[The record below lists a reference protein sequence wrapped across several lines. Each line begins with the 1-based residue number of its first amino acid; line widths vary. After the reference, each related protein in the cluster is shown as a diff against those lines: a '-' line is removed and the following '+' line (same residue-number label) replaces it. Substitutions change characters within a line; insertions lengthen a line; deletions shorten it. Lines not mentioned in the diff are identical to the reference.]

1 MALAAGFDRDEA
13 LDLLYFCAAIESGL
27 GMPILDTVPT
37 GWASLFLS
45 PEIGP
50 FQNRWQLWRKGAN
63 GPCAIAIRGTIETA
77 GSILDDLISVM
88 VAAKGTL
95 KVGALQTDY
104 QFSDDAE
111 AGVHLGFALGAL
123 LLLQDPQNGILAKLA
138 GLGIGA
144 DTDIYVTGHSQG
156 AAIATL
162 IRSHLHYAG
171 GPGLSYKTYVFAQP
185 RPGNDHYAEDFE
197 LKFSD
202 PGLAFRITNTLD
214 WVTQVPFTLQFV
226 PDIDKPNPLS
236 VLASP
241 SLLLTILGKAID
253 GIRDA
258 VEAQARSRLQSSAVA
273 VVRSQAPAAAPA
285 SPDLMATAF
294 DVPIMPSL
302 NFVNAGEDISLRGVP
317 CSGAQCSDAF
327 FEHHATTYYALLQVW
342 PGV

>member
-13 LDLLYFCAAIESGL
+13 LDLLYFCAAIEGGL
-27 GMPILDTVPT
+27 GAPIPDAVPS

-50 FQNRWQLWRKGAN
+50 FQNRWQLWRKGAS
-63 GPCAIAIRGTIETA
+63 GPCAIAIRGTIETV
-77 GSILDDLISVM
+77 GSILDDLVSVL

-95 KVGALQTDY
+95 KVGTLQTSY

-123 LLLQDPQNGILAKLA
+123 ILLQDPLNGILAKLA

-144 DTDIYVTGHSQG
+144 GTDVYVTGHSQG

-171 GPGLSYKTYVFAQP
+171 GTGFSYKTYVFAQP

-197 LKFSD
+197 LKFSY
-202 PGLAFRITNTLD
+202 PGLAFRVTNTLD
-214 WVTQVPFTLQFV
+214 WVTQVPLTLQLV
-226 PDIDKPNPLS
+226 SDVDKPNPLS
-236 VLASP
+236 VLAP
-241 SLLLTILGKAID
+241 SLLPLTVLGPVID
-253 GIRDA
+253 GIRQA
-258 VEAQARSRLQSSAVA
+258 VEAKARLHLQSSVIA

-285 SPDLMATAF
+285 PTDLMATAF

-302 NFVNAGEDISLRGVP
+302 NFVSAGHDIALRGIP
-317 CSGAQCSDAF
+317 CTGDDCKDAF
-327 FEHHATTYYALLQVW
+327 FEHHAKTYYALLQALPV
-342 PGV
+342 V